1 MHNAMKVGVRNR
13 ITAKGDNEGF
23 ASVGMYIG
31 RGLAKELYIGV
42 FIHPAIIPCVA
53 SQTAPEMTLR

>member
-31 RGLAKELYIGV
+31 RGLAKEL
-42 FIHPAIIPCVA
+42 
-53 SQTAPEMTLR
+53 